1 MLRYFRRLLGIKKDE
16 DYDDEDD
23 APPAKTVKRQHPAPP
38 RPISRPKPAAPTSSS
53 KRRASEAHR
62 IVDNLEDEEEKHS
75 VRSAVARSHVEP
87 PRASGNQEVIVV
99 PKRTEHD
106 LNPLRPIEPTIEER
120 ESIQKYN
127 GEVITAEKYP
137 LTDAAKR
144 HCALLDN
151 GWFLIDKS
159 ESNNARVIGV
169 MEDLRKNNLKI
180 TRVLRV
186 PMSDIKTTYARH
198 NRAFGSGRVA
208 RNVTE
213 IRGIEAQQFQKEFL
227 HLIEKAAKDSVS
239 DIHVFVRQNHCE
251 IKMRVNGEM
260 EVIEEK
266 ASEWG
271 HQLCQ
276 AAYAMSAASDSTYLR
291 GEFQGSQV
299 NSSDVPLAT
308 GVGSIRIQQN
318 PLPMGGRYM
327 ICRLLLE
334 GGRGEDVDF
343 ATLGYQRV
351 HIQSINAMRRA
362 SEGVIVIAGPTGS
375 GKSTTLVIALRNDQK
390 ENPGK
395 NIITVEDPPE
405 FTIDGA
411 AQLAVTN
418 ANTVAEKKIKFELA
432 LNAALRSDPDI
443 IMIGEIRDAAS
454 AGLAFKAAQTGH
466 RVYASLHASN
476 AIAILGRLREI
487 GVEMYNLT
495 EPALMSGMIGQRL
508 VRKLCPHCR
517 IPLDKATPEQLKME
531 TLDKELINKCREIY
545 ACSETF
551 RDKHNQELSG
561 IFITNHNGCSKCR
574 KGISGRAVVSETIA
588 PEMDFMIPIREGK
601 TLEAQK
607 VWMDAHSGLTMPEH
621 ALQRMVT
628 GISSPRD
635 VISMTGDIMKFDENA
650 RGHRV
655 FGDLMQ

>member
-1 MLRYFRRLLGIKKDE
+1 MIGYLKRLFRLDSE
-16 DYDDEDD
+16 DDYDDDD
-23 APPAKTVKRQHPAPP
+23 DQVTQPRNQHKKQNVPSRSHPQNTRTQTNKPRAATANRLLDEMEETHTIRSAAPRSHIEKTQGNSYTPAKGQ
-38 RPISRPKPAAPTSSS
+38 
-53 KRRASEAHR
+53 
-62 IVDNLEDEEEKHS
+62 
-75 VRSAVARSHVEP
+75 
-87 PRASGNQEVIVV
+87 GMIVV
-99 PKRTEHD
+99 SKRTEHEINN
-106 LNPLRPIEPTIEER
+106 LHPIDPTLEER
-120 ESIQKYN
+120 EMIQKYN
-127 GEVITAEKYP
+127 GEVVTAGKHLLNEQTRRY
-137 LTDAAKR
+137 
-144 HCALLDN
+144 CALLDN

-159 ESNNARVIGV
+159 EANNARVISA
-169 MEDLRKNNLKI
+169 MDELRKNNHKI

-186 PMSDIKTTYARH
+186 PLSDIKTTYSRH
-198 NRAFGSGRVA
+198 NRAYGTDRNA

-266 ASEWG
+266 TSEWG

-299 NSSDVPLAT
+299 NASDVPLAT

-351 HIQSINAMRRA
+351 HIQAINAMRRA

-517 IPLDKATPEQLKME
+517 IPLNKATPEQLKME
-531 TLDKELINKCREIY
+531 TLDAELIKKCQDIY
-545 ACSETF
+545 ECSQTF
-551 RDKHNQELSG
+551 SNEHEQDLAG
-561 IFITNHNGCSKCR
+561 IYITNHAGCPKCR
-574 KGISGRAVVSETIA
+574 KGIAGRAVVSETIA
-588 PEMDFMIPIREGK
+588 PDMDFMIPIRNGQ
-601 TLEAQK
+601 TLQAQE
-607 VWMDAHSGLTMPEH
+607 VWMNDHSGLTMPEH

-635 VISMTGDIMKFDENA
+635 VISMTGDIMKFDEKL
-650 RGHRV
+650 RGNRV